1 MMSCIVGAVIAAC
14 THTAEMHIDG
24 PLASARSFQSAGAW
38 NYAVYAVPLQQMPP
52 IFVVTRRA

>member
-1 MMSCIVGAVIAAC
+1 MMSCIVGAIISAC
-14 THTAEMHIDG
+14 SHSASMQIDG
-24 PLASARSFQSAGAW
+24 PLATARSYPAAGAW